1 MELYVAVK
9 IVGLYI
15 LVASCETLN
24 GIARTVYLNKRLG
37 VLTAKRVS
45 MLPALLLCLA
55 ACYFY
60 VPVTGVTSDTGLVLL
75 GVSLALFMLMFDIV
89 LGRFVAKVAWAV
101 ILDDLNIF
109 KGNLLGLGMVV
120 MSFCPLLSSKIP
132 HSLF

>member
-1 MELYVAVK
+1 MEFYQAVK
-9 IVGLYI
+9 IAGLYI

-37 VLTAKRVS
+37 VLKAKRIS
-45 MLPALLLCLA
+45 MLPALLLCLT

-60 VPVTGVTSDTGLVLL
+60 VPVTGIATDNGLIVL
-75 GVSLALFMLMFDIV
+75 GVSLSMFMLFFDIV
-89 LGRFVAKVAWAV
+89 MGRFVAKVKWSV
-101 ILDDLNIF
+101 ILDELNIF

-132 HSLF
+132 RLLF

>member
-1 MELYVAVK
+1 MVK
-9 IVGLYI
+9 IICFYI

-45 MLPALLLCLA
+45 MVPALLLCLA

-60 VPVTGVTSDTGLVLL
+60 VPVLGITTDTGLVVL
-75 GVSLALFMLMFDIV
+75 GVSLSLFMLMFDIV
-89 LGRFVAKVAWAV
+89 MGRFVAKVPWGV
-101 ILDDLNIF
+101 ILDELNIF

-132 HSLF
+132 RLLF